1 MEQKLNGF
9 NNGRDTTD
17 GVGGRPG
24 PFERME
30 GSIKTQTKIIGN
42 TNPPPAPPPMVEQSY
57 KSQRE
62 INKSK
67 NMKTVTLKS
76 SAIVKIDDLNNI
88 WYVSDIDSVLGRM
101 DVNGRFNP
109 IQGREFTSE
118 MLAAISTLMKDAQAQ
133 A

>member
-24 PFERME
+24 PFEFMSHHNAVR
-30 GSIKTQTKIIGN
+30 
-42 TNPPPAPPPMVEQSY
+42 
-57 KSQRE
+57 KSQEE

-88 WYVSDIDSVLGRM
+88 WYVSDIDSVLGKM
-101 DVNGRFNP
+101 DVNGRFIP
-109 IQGREFTSE
+109 ITGREFTSE
-118 MLAAISTLMKDAQAQ
+118 MLAAISTLMKNAQA
-133 A
+133 